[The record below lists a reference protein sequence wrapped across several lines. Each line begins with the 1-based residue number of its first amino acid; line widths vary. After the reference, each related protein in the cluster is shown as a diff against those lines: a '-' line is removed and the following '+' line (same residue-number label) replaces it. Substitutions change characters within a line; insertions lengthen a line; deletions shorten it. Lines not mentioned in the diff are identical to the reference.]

1 MEGLIPLFDFQVKKQ
16 GAFPPGSMVYI
27 CNHPDNQ
34 NLITSHGTVEKIWL
48 KLYPATLLFYEVKE
62 YNGKNE
68 KYQAEQ
74 LRFASGCTVRYK
86 NDQIGS
92 VLGLSNVAS
101 KNIQE
106 CHCWYSIEILD
117 SQEVLHQVK
126 PEDLSFY
133 YEEVEEEGNREVTQ
147 DATTIGQTDENQD
160 VVPTTAQRDET
171 DDRSIEPIQ
180 EPENFPVNEVV
191 ASSHMSASVEGSQ
204 ISISMKE
211 EDTFN
216 SSSMNQ
222 RIESRETNEADR
234 IQARTHTNVNQ
245 SPGKNEN
252 HQVVPHPSTSPA
264 HQTTEDQ
271 GFEPSHNADVES
283 ISVGERQQKRKAQD
297 CLEPRIESP
306 KRCSTNENEFKSPP
320 AIARNN
326 IPRDS
331 MSSRSSTF
339 PTSPARSNPR
349 SSERIRHGYSQETDH
364 TRTAHRTN
372 ILASNTWWKHKTPK
386 ELGLNSSCVVNG
398 EVLFWCGR
406 CQNGMWTNHNT
417 ADHGLT
423 RNRGYP
429 EKQHLIVKYKKHSI
443 GPSQVV
449 DLFKKFGSVF
459 YSDFPNDK
467 DFGILSMS
475 PHSVRQARDQLLNGS
490 KHDEI
495 LQIRVSIPHNQARRA
510 DRIFNLG
517 HRYEMFRDFQAL
529 MNANIECEGV
539 PRSQWYDGPCCP
551 KYHIIG
557 DCIHACPFAA
567 EADHREIK
575 EDDLRNLLEW
585 CKKKFRHELESVR
598 VENANYKKA
607 LFAPFKND
615 VSHTLRSNRH
625 TLPVSS
631 TCVFYHVVGRCNLSC
646 SRKADHSSVLSD
658 ENIKRLYKWCEKSC
672 NYIDADKPV
681 VNESYKKQLFSKFE
695 SVYPNIMKAKP
706 DGDLSDTCLRFHVG
720 GKCDTSCPKRGDHIN
735 CNEEKLE
742 TLVKLCEKYNNIEV
756 ENKDY
761 QTQIFKPYKSK
772 IPAALR
778 SINTGNIP
786 KSSQGDVKVCLYYH
800 VTGKCISSCTC
811 AIDHRQCS
819 TIKLI
824 ELLEWCRENI
834 KVSKMK
840 IFNPNHKKAAFDAY
854 NLDSLE
860 NTLRNPLDHAPV
872 PKSSFGGFGSCIR

>member
-1 MEGLIPLFDFQVKKQ
+1 MEALIPLFDFQVKKQ
-16 GAFPPGSMVYI
+16 SAFPPGSMVYI

-62 YNGKNE
+62 SNGKNG

-133 YEEVEEEGNREVTQ
+133 CEEVEEEGAREVHQ
-147 DATTIGQTDENQD
+147 DATTIGQRDENQD
-160 VVPTTAQRDET
+160 VAPTVAHRDET
-171 DDRSIEPIQ
+171 DDQSIEPIPEQ
-180 EPENFPVNEVV
+180 ENFPVNEVV

-204 ISISMKE
+204 ISMKE
-211 EDTFN
+211 EDTYN
-216 SSSMNQ
+216 SCAMNQ
-222 RIESRETNEADR
+222 RNESRQANEADR
-234 IQARTHTNVNQ
+234 NQSQTHTHINQ
-245 SPGKNEN
+245 SIGKNEN
-252 HQVVPHPSTSPA
+252 HQVVPHSSTSSA

-271 GFEPSHNADVES
+271 GFEPSHTSDVES
-283 ISVGERQQKRKAQD
+283 ISVGEIQQKRKAQD
-297 CLEPRIESP
+297 CLESRVESP
-306 KRCSTNENEFKSPP
+306 KRRSTYENDFKSPP

-331 MSSRSSTF
+331 MSTRSSTF

-364 TRTAHRTN
+364 TCTAHRTN

-386 ELGLNSSCVVNG
+386 ELGLNSWSVVNG
-398 EVLFWCGR
+398 EVMFWCGR

-429 EKQHLIVKYKKHSI
+429 EKQHFIVKYKKHSI

-459 YSDFPNDK
+459 YSDFPTDK

-517 HRYEMFRDFQAL
+517 HRYEMFRDFKADL

-551 KYHIIG
+551 KYHILG
-557 DCIHACPFAA
+557 NCIHGCPFAA
-567 EADHREIK
+567 EADHRDIK
-575 EDDLRNLLEW
+575 EDNVRSLLEW
-585 CKKKFRHELESVR
+585 CKSKYRHELESVR

-615 VSHTLRSNRH
+615 AGTALRLHKHS
-625 TLPVSS
+625 LPVSS
-631 TCVFYHVVGRCNLSC
+631 MCVFYHVVGRCNSSC
-646 SRKADHSSVLSD
+646 FRQADHSKLYSD
-658 ENIKRLYKWCEKSC
+658 EDIKRLYRWCEESC
-672 NYIDADKPV
+672 GYIDRDKPV

-706 DGDLSDTCLRFHVG
+706 VGDLDDTCLRFHIE
-720 GKCDTSCPKRGDHIN
+720 GKCNTSCSKRGDHIT
-735 CNEEKLE
+735 CSEEKLQA
-742 TLVKLCEKYNNIEV
+742 LVEFCEKYNNIEV
-756 ENKDY
+756 DNKHY

-772 IPAALR
+772 ITDALR
-778 SINTGNIP
+778 STNTHTTP
-786 KSSQGDVKVCLYYH
+786 LSSQGDVKACLYYH
-800 VTGKCISSCTC
+800 VMGKCIASCVS
-811 AIDHRQCS
+811 AVDHKPCS
-819 TIKLI
+819 TIKLK
-824 ELLEWCRENI
+824 ELLQWCRENI

-840 IFNPNHKKAAFDAY
+840 IFNPNHKKAAFDAC
-854 NLDSLE
+854 NLNYLE
-860 NTLRNPLDHAPV
+860 NALLNPHEHAPV
-872 PKSSFGGFGSCIR
+872 PKSTFGDFGSCVR